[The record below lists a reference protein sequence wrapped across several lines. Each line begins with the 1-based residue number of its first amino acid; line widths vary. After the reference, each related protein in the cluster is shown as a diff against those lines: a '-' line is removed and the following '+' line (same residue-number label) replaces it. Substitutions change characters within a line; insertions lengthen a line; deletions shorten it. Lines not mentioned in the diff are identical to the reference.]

1 MNNFEEFNKTR
12 YAQMQS
18 SIFNKTGSSIVSG
31 YNISSASKL
40 NLTGRFS
47 IMEDT
52 MLQIEAESHALTKS
66 ARVNIIKFRSLSVCL
81 IKWNELLLRNNCLNI
96 EANVSKKLKST
107 KGSLHMELLKVKK
120 ELNKCGTSASS

>member
-31 YNISSASKL
+31 SNISSANKL

-66 ARVNIIKFRSLSVCL
+66 ARVNIIKFRSPSVCL
-81 IKWNELLLRNNCLNI
+81 IK
-96 EANVSKKLKST
+96 
-107 KGSLHMELLKVKK
+107 
-120 ELNKCGTSASS
+120 